1 MEKEKVERINAL
13 ARKSKTVG
21 LTEDEKKEQQRLRAE
36 YLADFRAGFSQVLKN
51 TVIEYPDGS
60 RETLPEFKKRKES
73 DEKSN

>member
-1 MEKEKVERINAL
+1 MEKEKVERINTL

-21 LTEDEKKEQQRLRAE
+21 LTEEEKIEQQQLRAE

-60 RETLPEFKKRKES
+60 RESLPEFKKRQET
-73 DEKSN
+73 EGKSK